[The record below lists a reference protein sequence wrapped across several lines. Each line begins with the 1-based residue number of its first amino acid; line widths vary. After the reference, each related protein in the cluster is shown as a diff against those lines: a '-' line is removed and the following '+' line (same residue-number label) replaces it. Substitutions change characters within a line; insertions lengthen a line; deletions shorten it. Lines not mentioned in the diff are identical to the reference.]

1 MIHGCFEKQRVLQIN
16 SSRTCFATEQARTDS
31 QLHGDG
37 GGMTRSTLRPH
48 AGSARPATLPSVRR
62 PAPGIRSGIRHRP
75 SSIRRQ
81 ASPAHQAS
89 GITHHAQA
97 IKHQASRTGHQ
108 AQVTMH
114 QPIKHRS
121 SCISPSGIPA
131 SAVSWGWIEHEG
143 RANSRP
149 WSHRSV
155 HLPTAPIGGG
165 METEVDG

>member
-89 GITHHAQA
+89 GIRHHAQA

-108 AQVTMH
+108 AQVIMH
-114 QPIKHRS
+114 QPISTGHHAS
-121 SCISPSGIPA
+121 AHPA
-131 SAVSWGWIEHEG
+131 SRHQQSLGVGLNMKGEQTLVPGAIVLSISQQRRSEGGW
-143 RANSRP
+143 RP
-149 WSHRSV
+149 K
-155 HLPTAPIGGG
+155 
-165 METEVDG
+165 